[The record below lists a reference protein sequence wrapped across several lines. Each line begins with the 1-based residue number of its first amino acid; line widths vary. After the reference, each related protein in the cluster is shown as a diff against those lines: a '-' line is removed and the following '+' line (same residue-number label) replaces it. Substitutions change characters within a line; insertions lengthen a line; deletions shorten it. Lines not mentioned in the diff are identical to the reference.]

1 MPTTWL
7 MRSKKESTVK
17 ESDFSQFDDARVR
30 EVMAAAATLLED
42 VTIFPNVTPISSIER
57 LKTALFAAQH
67 SKPKPHWQP
76 QLANFC
82 GKCGHIA
89 WLMHLKEGLCLGCQ
103 ETRSVIGPVNHFEV
117 DMSKPGGNAF
127 VEAVESKP
135 RRTPM
140 HRTHDDDGMPVDRD
154 ADGNDI
160 VDD

>member
-1 MPTTWL
+1 MPMTCL
-7 MRSKKESTVK
+7 PRLKGESTVK
-17 ESDFSQFDDARVR
+17 ESDFSQFADARVR
-30 EVMAAAATLLED
+30 EVMAAAANLVEACDRGWSTE
-42 VTIFPNVTPISSIER
+42 ER
-57 LKTALFAAQH
+57 LGLLKTALFEAQH
-67 SKPKPHWQP
+67 SKPKPHGQP